1 MTELSFQD
9 YFYMIKDN
17 YNYSSISERYN
28 ILEQKIKNLNN
39 NDNNYR
45 VYLYGILPEKLIP
58 AAYIPFYRDKDN
70 INKTFDILTLK
81 DKFPDSYYNT
91 VYNNNNEIN
100 KDVLKTA
107 LEEIFN
113 KLDGPDNYYN
123 YSMTSRMIIIC
134 LFFWVLII
142 LLFLRIIH
150 YYYNNI
156 YNYILITI
164 IILLLLI
171 AIILK
176 ISYALQ

>member
-17 YNYSSISERYN
+17 YSSIAERYK
-28 ILEQKIKNLNN
+28 ILEQKIKIP

-81 DKFPDSYYNT
+81 DKFPNSYYNT
-91 VYNNNNEIN
+91 VYDSVYNNEIN
-100 KDVLKTA
+100 KDILKTA

-113 KLDGPDNYYN
+113 KLDSPDNYYN

-134 LFFWVLII
+134 SFFWVLII

-150 YYYNNI
+150 YYYHNI

-171 AIILK
+171 AIISK
-176 ISYALQ
+176 IFYTLQ